1 MLTPQ
6 DKDKLYTIIVS
17 VIGKDTSIRNYKAY
31 FNAQTVDIAQRMI
44 KENKDC
50 NEAMKALVV
59 NLMEGSKLSPSRWIK
74 RAFTILK
81 GYTKES
87 EFNGLACKT
96 FTKYH
101 WKKAIVKSTI

>member
-6 DKDKLYTIIVS
+6 EKDKLYTIIIS
-17 VIGKDTSIRNYKAY
+17 VVGEDTSIKNYKAY
-31 FNAQTVDIAQRMI
+31 FNEQTVDIVMDMV

-50 NEAMKALVV
+50 NEAMKALAI

-87 EFNGLACKT
+87 EFNGLACKA

-101 WKKAIVKSTI
+101 WKKAIVNSTI